1 MGRQND
7 HPSAWFGLP
16 AYQTDNKVSD
26 FISLS
31 CKKIIRNNNLK
42 YFYKE
47 FCKNCVKKRKK
58 KKNM

>member
-1 MGRQND
+1 MGQQND

-16 AYQTDNKVSD
+16 AYQTDNKVLD

-47 FCKNCVKKRKK
+47 FCKNCVKKRK
-58 KKNM
+58 N